1 MEEISTNQVI
11 DLLIRKEA
19 DISNKF
25 HNAILEILRL
35 GYETDRGK
43 EQIPVLIES
52 VIYSLE
58 GIKTILNG

>member
-1 MEEISTNQVI
+1 MKEISTNQVI
-11 DLLIRKEA
+11 DLLIRKEV

-58 GIKTILNG
+58 EIKTILNV